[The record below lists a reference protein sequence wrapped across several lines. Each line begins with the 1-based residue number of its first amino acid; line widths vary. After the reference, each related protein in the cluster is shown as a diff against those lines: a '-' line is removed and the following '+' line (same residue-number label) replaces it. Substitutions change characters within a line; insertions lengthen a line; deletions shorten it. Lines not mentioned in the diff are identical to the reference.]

1 MKTLQMICLVLIIVG
16 AINWGLVGIL
26 NFDLVV
32 FLFGAGS
39 LLTRIVYTVI
49 CVAAIVYAASLFLEM
64 DMVDEGA

>member
-1 MKTLQMICLVLIIVG
+1 MKTLQTICLVLVIVG

-39 LLTRIVYTVI
+39 LLTRIVYSVI
-49 CVAAIVYAASLFLEM
+49 CVAGIVYVASLFYEM
-64 DMVDEGA
+64 DMVD